1 MIKKTLLFVF
11 ALVLFSCSN
20 QQEKELRESI
30 ESISFNEVESAKKMN
45 GATLAQYKD
54 QENLMTD
61 NYIKGLKDIVE
72 KSFDRQIEE
81 FEDNELGVLSGY
93 KYMFKYI
100 ISSEQEWTDLQ
111 IQLSDRY
118 FNSISLQQEAYE
130 YSNEYLNRIK
140 ELRSQFYKDKSGV
153 NTPRVEVLQIPK
165 NQIFVGG
172 LAKHSSINLAIEIG
186 TAILDWLLGILI
198 VWIVVNI
205 IGYATT
211 GPVGCVITVVSF
223 IIMMLI
229 SIFCTSYNDE
239 KLVDSLKAQHESF
252 ALDYDT
258 LHKTLDNNTIE
269 FYDSLK

>member
-1 MIKKTLLFVF
+1 MIKKVLLFVF
-11 ALVLFSCSN
+11 ALLLFSCSN

-30 ESISFNEVESAKKMN
+30 ANINSNEVKDIKDMH
-45 GATLAQYKD
+45 GATLSQYKD
-54 QENLMTD
+54 QEKKLTV
-61 NYIKGLKDIVE
+61 NYIKGLKEIVE

-111 IQLSDRY
+111 LQLSDRY
-118 FNSISLQQEAYE
+118 FNSMSLQQEAYE
-130 YSNEYLNRIK
+130 YSNEYIDQIK
-140 ELRSQFYKDKSGV
+140 ELRVQFYKDKSGV
-153 NTPRVEVLQIPK
+153 NTPQVEVLQIPR

-172 LAKHSSINLAIEIG
+172 LDKHSRTNLAIEIG

-211 GPVGCVITVVSF
+211 GPVGCVISIVSF
-223 IIMMLI
+223 IIMMVI
-229 SIFCTSYNDE
+229 SILCTNYNDG
-239 KLVDSLKAQHESF
+239 KLVDSLKAQHDSIV
-252 ALDYDT
+252 LDYDT
-258 LHKTLDNNTIE
+258 LHKSLDNNTIE
-269 FYDSLK
+269 FYESLK